1 MGSRRQQQVADL
13 IQARIGNIL
22 LRKLEDPRLG
32 FLTITGVKM
41 SPDLRHARVYFS
53 TIGDQERVD
62 TALAG
67 LRSATGMIRGEIGRS
82 LDLRYCPELAFHFDE
97 SLAFGAHIESRLL
110 ELDIQPAEEDE
121 AEDENRAGVD
131 RDQPGEDG

>member
-1 MGSRRQQQVADL
+1 MGTRRQQKVADL
-13 IQARIGNIL
+13 IQAEISNII
-22 LRKLEDPRLG
+22 LRKLKDPRLG

-67 LRSATGMIRGEIGRS
+67 LRSAARFIRGEIGRS
-82 LDLRYCPELAFHFDE
+82 LDLKYCPEFAFHFDE
-97 SLAFGAHIESRLL
+97 SLAFGAHIESRLR
-110 ELDIQPAEEDE
+110 ELDIPPAEEDADGE
-121 AEDENRAGVD
+121 ERED
-131 RDQPGEDG
+131 